1 MSTGRKVI
9 TADHVNGLHLEKNAN
24 VLSALATDGPANVGG
39 RGVRVFM
46 TDEAMRLLL
55 LAHMACDPRWSAA
68 FDAVD
73 ADRQARIAETAGTRT
88 LPGQLKS
95 RARLAG
101 AMRSAMAARD
111 LARTPRPSG
120 RPENLYTDDEL
131 AAIRAELD
139 AAGTERAADGSFTLS
154 EAGS

>member
-1 MSTGRKVI
+1 MSPGRKMI
-9 TADHVNGLHLEKNAN
+9 TADHVHGLHLEKNASY
-24 VLSALATDGPANVGG
+24 LSAMATDGPSNVGG
-39 RGVRVFM
+39 RGVRVHVS
-46 TDEAMRLLL
+46 DEAMRLLL
-55 LAHMACDPRWSAA
+55 AHMAMDPRWSAA
-68 FDAVD
+68 FDAVA
-73 ADRQARIAETAGTRT
+73 ADREARIAETAGTRT
-88 LPGQLKS
+88 LPERLRS
-95 RARLAG
+95 RARLAE

-120 RPENLYTDDEL
+120 RPENLYTAGEL